1 MASRTLSSL
10 QNDAQTK
17 VIYRGPFTWLT
28 VFGVLF
34 CILEYKHFTDNH
46 FCLRRSNGPLYDAPD
61 KCYAGDLQS
70 FGATL
75 EGVKRTADLVSTYAS
90 FFNPSIATHKLRA
103 FHYCGVSPASA
114 HPLQLLVHAS
124 G

>member
-17 VIYRGPFTWLT
+17 VTYRGPFTWLT

-75 EGVKRTADLVSTYAS
+75 NASHGLQIWFPRTLWT
-90 FFNPSIATHKLRA
+90 SIFPCRKA
-103 FHYCGVSPASA
+103 
-114 HPLQLLVHAS
+114 
-124 G
+124 